1 MRRLLV
7 TGGAG
12 FIGSNFV
19 RYWFDRYPDDR
30 IFVLD
35 ALTYA
40 GNVSNISQL
49 IGDRCNFVHGSI
61 IDSALVTRLLVEN
74 SIDVVVHFAAES
86 HVDRSITG
94 PDAFIQ
100 TNVVGTHN
108 LLAACRTAWLDGE
121 KRKHHF
127 HHIST
132 DEVYGTLGPNDPPSR
147 ENASYAPN
155 SPYSASKA
163 AADYLVRAY
172 QHTYGLSATISNC
185 SNNYG
190 PYHFPEKL
198 IPLTIVNLLTGK
210 KIPVYGR
217 GLNVRDWLHVDD
229 HCAAIDVIL
238 RTGRPGETYN
248 IGANCERNNLE
259 VVEAICDIIDSE
271 FLVDSKLIKR
281 FPSAIASSEKSSR
294 SAITFVPDRLGHDFR
309 YAIDAKKLE
318 SELGFS
324 CSVAFDAG
332 LRETIRW
339 FLSNEQWWRDV
350 MNGSYRDYIQKS
362 YGPLTDPGDDA

>member
-1 MRRLLV
+1 MHRLLI

-19 RYWFDRYPDDR
+19 RYWFDRHPDDH

-40 GNVSNISQL
+40 GNVSNLSGL
-49 IGDRCNFVHGSI
+49 MGDRCSFVHGSI
-61 IDSALVTRLLVEN
+61 TDMALVTRMLQDN
-74 SIDVVVHFAAES
+74 RIDTVVHFAAES

-108 LLAACRTAWLDGE
+108 LLAACRSVWLE
-121 KRKHHF
+121 RENRKHRF
-127 HHIST
+127 HHVST
-132 DEVYGTLGPNDPPSR
+132 DEVYGSLGPGDPAFL
-147 ENASYAPN
+147 EDTSYAPN

-163 AADYLVRAY
+163 AADHLVRAY
-172 QHTYGLSATISNC
+172 HHTYALTTTISNC

-210 KIPVYGR
+210 KIPVYGQ
-217 GLNVRDWLHVDD
+217 GLNVRDWLHVLD

-238 RTGRPGETYN
+238 QKGSPGETYN
-248 IGANCERNNLE
+248 IGANCERNNLQI
-259 VVEAICDIIDSE
+259 VEAICDIIDSE
-271 FLVDSKLIKR
+271 FAANPEFGER
-281 FPSAIASSEKSSR
+281 FPSAISASRKPSR
-294 SAITFVPDRLGHDFR
+294 SAITFVADRLGHDFR
-309 YAIDAKKLE
+309 YAIDAGKLKRK
-318 SELGFS
+318 LGFS
-324 CSVAFDAG
+324 CSVIFEAG
-332 LRETIRW
+332 LRETVRW
-339 FLSNEQWWRDV
+339 FLDNEQWWRNV
-350 MNGSYRDYIQKS
+350 MDGSYRDYVQQS
-362 YGPLTDPGDDA
+362 YGLLTDSGNDA